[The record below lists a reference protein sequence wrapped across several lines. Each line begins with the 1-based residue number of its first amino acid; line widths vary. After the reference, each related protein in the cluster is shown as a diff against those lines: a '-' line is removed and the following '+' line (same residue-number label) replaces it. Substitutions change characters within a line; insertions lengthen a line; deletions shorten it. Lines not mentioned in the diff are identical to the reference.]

1 MTRIVRSLSVFCESF
16 SKCTFSFSYVLFLTS
31 FAFYHINQVRRFAR
45 HLLFDFSSFPSVVKC
60 VVCSFIINVVCS
72 FIINVWA
79 SETSIFRVAA
89 ESAKRMVGL
98 SGGSWVLKFRAN
110 Q

>member
-16 SKCTFSFSYVLFLTS
+16 SKCTFSFSYLLFLTS

-45 HLLFDFSSFPSVVKC
+45 HLLFDFSYFSSVVKC
-60 VVCSFIINVVCS
+60 VVWS

-79 SETSIFRVAA
+79 SETSMFRVAA
-89 ESAKRMVGL
+89 ESAT
-98 SGGSWVLKFRAN
+98 
-110 Q
+110 